1 MFIGCATQKI
11 QEIQEVSI
19 ATPGASY
26 DELVLES
33 KDPQKVAEAQERAKE
48 RDKRIIER
56 TYVVPETGPIIVRKD
71 GETVRSI
78 LNVTG
83 SRELAVACQVADGAT
98 TYYALTHGA
107 VELNPIL
114 AGLGPWGIVAL
125 KAFLAYALWV
135 YHEEIG
141 KPTTTFI
148 NVLTCGVAVH
158 NYGVIKGLR

>member
-1 MFIGCATQKI
+1 MFLGCATQKT
-11 QEIQEVSI
+11 QEISI
-19 ATPGASY
+19 ATSGASY
-26 DELVLES
+26 DELVQES
-33 KDPQKVAEAQERAKE
+33 NDPQKVAEAQERAKE
-48 RDKRIIER
+48 RDKRVMER
-56 TYVVPETGPIIVRKD
+56 TYVVPTDAPIIVRKD

-83 SRELAVACQVADGAT
+83 SRELAVVCQAADAGT

-107 VELNPIL
+107 VEVNPIL

-141 KPTTTFI
+141 KPTTTLI
-148 NVLTCGVAVH
+148 NVMTCGVAVH